1 VAEGEDLDHELCRLE
16 RQASELEQQIHAVNA
31 DAVRWKAKRDALNL
45 AVKRRREEAERYRA
59 SRNGHNDA
67 VKTSQVVRDAL
78 QRTLLEKRRAVARD
92 HRRLASLLA
101 TTSTSESLLMGRKRE
116 LEWAVQTSTLSPEEE
131 AELIDTIRS
140 VERALIV
147 HREASTV
154 QEHLRTCLAEIE
166 SITLRIEDANLRLA
180 RSVAA
185 SQEDHAKMREALTAL
200 HDARERADDAHRRY
214 LDGRQASVTLHEE
227 LTALV
232 TRITTVT
239 RGLEARRRETL
250 QRRAHE
256 DATARTDAT
265 LDRLKKKRRIPLAD
279 FKELKKRGL
288 IQEYE

>member
-16 RQASELEQQIHAVNA
+16 RQASELEQQIHGVNA

-92 HRRLASLLA
+92 HRRLASLLT

-166 SITLRIEDANLRLA
+166 SITLRIE
-180 RSVAA
+180 VAS

-239 RGLEARRRETL
+239 RGLEARRRETR